1 MQIFLYLELI
11 FFNKVA
17 NKYNSQLDIRN
28 TFTKIVLARYENDGC
43 ISPWQQSIYLDY
55 KIWT

>member
-1 MQIFLYLELI
+1 MKIFLYLELT

-28 TFTKIVLARYENDGC
+28 IFTKIALARYENDGY
-43 ISPWQQSIYLDY
+43 ISPW
-55 KIWT
+55 